1 MDVSAQST
9 HSVHNAKPVH
19 RVPSYVSI
27 ADLVGTRSRSNS
39 TVSIASVE
47 TNSAQ
52 VSPEPK
58 PPLVSSDVMAKN
70 LSVEHGLLAF
80 ERGWQ
85 EARSSDAA
93 VEHGLLAFERGWQEA
108 RSSDAAVEHGLM
120 AFERGWQ
127 EARSSDAT
135 VEHGLMAFER
145 GWEGA
150 RVGVYCGDV

>member
-9 HSVHNAKPVH
+9 HSIHNAKPVH

-39 TVSIASVE
+39 TVSIASVA
-47 TNSAQ
+47 TNSAP
-52 VSPEPK
+52 VSPELGPQLT
-58 PPLVSSDVMAKN
+58 PCDVVAEK
-70 LSVEHGLLAF
+70 LSVEHGLTAF
-80 ERGWQ
+80 E
-85 EARSSDAA
+85 S
-93 VEHGLLAFERGWQEA
+93 GWQEA